1 MVDSKDKIKKKKTLS
16 LKLGTKPMITP
27 KNPNHKKTILMKQ
40 VLMKINHL
48 ISMKQILMKINLE
61 LYLNHFRKMNKREF

>member
-1 MVDSKDKIKKKKTLS
+1 MRSNDFNSKEDTREVQDKK
-16 LKLGTKPMITP
+16 
-27 KNPNHKKTILMKQ
+27 PNHKKAILMKQ
-40 VLMKINHL
+40 VLMKTNHL